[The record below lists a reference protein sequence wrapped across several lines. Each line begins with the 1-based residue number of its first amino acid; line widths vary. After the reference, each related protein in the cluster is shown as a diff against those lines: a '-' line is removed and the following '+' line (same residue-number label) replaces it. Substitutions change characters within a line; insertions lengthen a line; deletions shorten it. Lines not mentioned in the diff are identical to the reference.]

1 LTSSSARSTFSGRS
15 TTDRLFTSAKLV
27 VVAGKGGVGKTT
39 VTAVLAN
46 AAADQ
51 GLRVLVVTLDDRPG
65 LDVLLGGAP
74 GDGATYDGDVV
85 AVGRGESGRG
95 SIHLRTLSASEAL
108 QDYLATQGLARLAKR
123 LVSTGVVDVVASAAP
138 GIDDLLVLGKIKHL
152 VGLAGSDGPHDLVIV
167 DGPAAGHALSL
178 LRSPASIATTVRGG
192 PLRSQAIEIRDLLR
206 DPQRS
211 RLVLVTLPESTPVSE
226 LLETMEQITS
236 DDSRHVNDIGM
247 ALGPVVVN
255 GVDHA
260 PEIEE
265 LVARGAAPDGDL
277 GDAARYRATRCAVHR
292 REVARLTE
300 ALGTSPILL
309 PHIARSGLTHDDVR
323 YLAEIVAVHDEV
335 DS

>member
-1 LTSSSARSTFSGRS
+1 MPPLTSSSAGQ
-15 TTDRLFTSAKLV
+15 LFTAARLV

-46 AAADQ
+46 AAANR

-65 LDVLLGGAP
+65 LDVLLGGAA
-74 GDGATYDGDVV
+74 GDGASYDGDLV
-85 AVGRGESGRG
+85 ATARGASRTG

-152 VGLAGSDGPHDLVIV
+152 VGLAGPDGPHDLVLV

-178 LRSPASIATTVRGG
+178 LRSPASIAATVRGG

-206 DPQRS
+206 DPHRS

-226 LLETMEQITS
+226 LLETMETIA
-236 DDSRHVNDIGM
+236 DDIDM
-247 ALGPVVVN
+247 ALGPVVMN

-260 PEIEE
+260 PEVEA
-265 LVARGAAPDGDL
+265 LVETFGSEGDL
-277 GDAARYRATRCAVHR
+277 SDDDLDPNLVDAARFRATRCAVHR

-300 ALGTSPILL
+300 ALGTTPILL
-309 PHIARSGLTHDDVR
+309 PHIARSGLTHDDVL
-323 YLAEIVAVHDEV
+323 YLADVAGAHEV
-335 DS
+335 LS

>member
-1 LTSSSARSTFSGRS
+1 MTSSS
-15 TTDRLFTSAKLV
+15 DRLFTAARLV

-46 AAADQ
+46 AAASR

-74 GDGATYDGDVV
+74 GDGSSYEGDLVSEH
-85 AVGRGESGRG
+85 RGPSGTG

-138 GIDDLLVLGKIKHL
+138 GIDDLLVLGKVKHL
-152 VGLAGSDGPHDLVIV
+152 AGLAGPEGPHDLVIV
-167 DGPAAGHALSL
+167 DGPAAEHAMSL
-178 LRSPASIATTVRGG
+178 LRSPAGIATTIRGG

-206 DPQRS
+206 DPHRS
-211 RLVLVTLPESTPVSE
+211 RLVLVTLPESTPVNE
-226 LLETMEQITS
+226 LLETITTI
-236 DDSRHVNDIGM
+236 DEEIGM

-260 PEIEE
+260 SDVEE
-265 LVARGAAPDGDL
+265 LVGAGGLADDDL
-277 GDAARYRATRCAVHR
+277 GDAARFRATRCAVHR
-292 REVARLTE
+292 REVSRLTD
-300 ALGTSPILL
+300 ALGSNPILL
-309 PHIARSGLTHDDVR
+309 PHIARSGLTHDDIV
-323 YLAEIVAVHDEV
+323 YLAEIAAEHEDL
-335 DS
+335 S

>member
-1 LTSSSARSTFSGRS
+1 M
-15 TTDRLFTSAKLV
+15 
-27 VVAGKGGVGKTT
+27 VAGKGGVGKTT

-46 AAADQ
+46 AAANQ

-65 LDVLLGGAP
+65 LDELLGGSA
-74 GDGATYDGDVV
+74 GDGASYDGDLV
-85 AVGRGESGRG
+85 ASGRGTSGTG

-138 GIDDLLVLGKIKHL
+138 GIDDLLVLGKVKHL
-152 VGLAGSDGPHDLVIV
+152 VGLAGPDGPHDLVLV

-178 LRSPASIATTVRGG
+178 LRSPASIASTVRGG

-226 LLETMEQITS
+226 LLETMDVIT
-236 DDSRHVNDIGM
+236 NDIDM
-247 ALGPVVVN
+247 PLGPVVMN

-260 PEIEE
+260 PDVEE
-265 LVARGAAPDGDL
+265 LVGAGGLADDDL
-277 GDAARYRATRCAVHR
+277 DPNLVDAARFRATRCAVHR
-292 REVARLTE
+292 REVSRLTE
-300 ALGTSPILL
+300 SLGSTPILL
-309 PHIARSGLTHDDVR
+309 PHIARSGLTHDDVM
-323 YLAEIVAVHDEV
+323 YLADVVATHPADPEAL
-335 DS
+335 S

>member
-1 LTSSSARSTFSGRS
+1 M
-15 TTDRLFTSAKLV
+15 
-27 VVAGKGGVGKTT
+27 VAGKGGVGKTT

-46 AAADQ
+46 AAANQ

-65 LDVLLGGAP
+65 LDELLGGSA
-74 GDGATYDGDVV
+74 GDGASYDGDLV
-85 AVGRGESGRG
+85 ASGRGTSGTG

-138 GIDDLLVLGKIKHL
+138 GIDDLLVLGKVKHL
-152 VGLAGSDGPHDLVIV
+152 VGLAGSDGPHDLVLV

-178 LRSPASIATTVRGG
+178 LRSPASIASTVRGG

-226 LLETMEQITS
+226 LLETMDVIT
-236 DDSRHVNDIGM
+236 NDIDM
-247 ALGPVVVN
+247 PLGPVVMN

-260 PEIEE
+260 PDVEA
-265 LVARGAAPDGDL
+265 LVETLGSEGDL
-277 GDAARYRATRCAVHR
+277 SDDDLDTGDIDANLIDAARFRATRCAVHR

-300 ALGTSPILL
+300 ALGSAPILL
-309 PHIARSGLTHDDVR
+309 PHIARSGLTHDDVM
-323 YLAEIVAVHDEV
+323 YLADVVATHPADPEAL
-335 DS
+335 S

>member
-1 LTSSSARSTFSGRS
+1 M
-15 TTDRLFTSAKLV
+15 
-27 VVAGKGGVGKTT
+27 VAGKGGVGKTT

-74 GDGATYDGDVV
+74 GDGASYDGDLV
-85 AVGRGESGRG
+85 ATGRGPSGAG

-108 QDYLATQGLARLAKR
+108 QDYLATQGLVRLAKR

-152 VGLAGSDGPHDLVIV
+152 VGLAGPDGPHDLVLV

-178 LRSPASIATTVRGG
+178 LRSPASIASTVRGG

-226 LLETMEQITS
+226 LLETMETIT
-236 DDSRHVNDIGM
+236 DDIDM
-247 ALGPVVVN
+247 ALGPVVMN

-260 PEIEE
+260 PEIET
-265 LVARGAAPDGDL
+265 LVETLDADDPDAGDL
-277 GDAARYRATRCAVHR
+277 DPNSIDANLVDAARFRATRCAVHR
-292 REVARLTE
+292 REVARLTQ
-300 ALGTSPILL
+300 ALESTPILL

-323 YLAEIVAVHDEV
+323 YLADIAATRLAEDHEV
-335 DS
+335 TS

>member
-1 LTSSSARSTFSGRS
+1 M
-15 TTDRLFTSAKLV
+15 
-27 VVAGKGGVGKTT
+27 VAGKGGVGKTT

-46 AAADQ
+46 AAANQ

-65 LDVLLGGAP
+65 LDELLGGSA
-74 GDGATYDGDVV
+74 GDGASYDGDLV
-85 AVGRGESGRG
+85 ASGRGTSGTG

-138 GIDDLLVLGKIKHL
+138 GIDDLLVLGKVKHL
-152 VGLAGSDGPHDLVIV
+152 VGLAGPDGPHDLVLV

-178 LRSPASIATTVRGG
+178 LRSPASIASTVRGG

-226 LLETMEQITS
+226 LLETMDVIT
-236 DDSRHVNDIGM
+236 NDIDM
-247 ALGPVVVN
+247 PLGPVVMN

-260 PEIEE
+260 PEIEA
-265 LVARGAAPDGDL
+265 LVETLGSERDLSDDDLDTGDIDANL
-277 GDAARYRATRCAVHR
+277 IDAARFRATRCAVHR
-292 REVARLTE
+292 REMSRLTE
-300 ALGTSPILL
+300 SLGSTPILL
-309 PHIARSGLTHDDVR
+309 PHIARSGLTHDDVM
-323 YLAEIVAVHDEV
+323 YLADVVATHPADPEAL
-335 DS
+335 S

>member
-1 LTSSSARSTFSGRS
+1 MTSSHDRSASG
-15 TTDRLFTSAKLV
+15 RLFTSARLV

-46 AAADQ
+46 AAANQ

-74 GDGATYDGDVV
+74 GDGASYDGDVV
-85 AVGRGESGRG
+85 ASARGSSGTG

-152 VGLAGSDGPHDLVIV
+152 VGLAGSDGPHDLVLV

-178 LRSPASIATTVRGG
+178 LRSPASIAATVRGG
-192 PLRSQAIEIRDLLR
+192 PLRAQAIEIRDLLR

-211 RLVLVTLPESTPVSE
+211 RLVLVTLPESTPVTE
-226 LLETMEQITS
+226 LLETMETIA
-236 DDSRHVNDIGM
+236 DDIDM
-247 ALGPVVVN
+247 ALGPVVMN
-255 GVDHA
+255 GVDRA
-260 PEIEE
+260 REVEE
-265 LVARGAAPDGDL
+265 LVGASDL
-277 GDAARYRATRCAVHR
+277 DDDLDPNLVDAARFRATRCAVHR
-292 REVARLTE
+292 REVERLTE
-300 ALGTSPILL
+300 ALGSIPILL
-309 PHIARSGLTHDDVR
+309 PHIARSGLTHDDVL
-323 YLAEIVAVHDEV
+323 YLADVAGAHEV
-335 DS
+335 LS

>member
-1 LTSSSARSTFSGRS
+1 MFTAAR
-15 TTDRLFTSAKLV
+15 LV

-74 GDGATYDGDVV
+74 GDGASYDGDRV
-85 AVGRGESGRG
+85 ATGRGTSGGG

-152 VGLAGSDGPHDLVIV
+152 VGLAGPDGPHDLVLV

-178 LRSPASIATTVRGG
+178 LRSPASIASTVRGG
-192 PLRSQAIEIRDLLR
+192 PLRAQAIEIRDLLR

-226 LLETMEQITS
+226 LLETMETIT
-236 DDSRHVNDIGM
+236 DDIDM
-247 ALGPVVVN
+247 ALGPVVMN

-260 PEIEE
+260 PEVEA
-265 LVARGAAPDGDL
+265 LVETLDAGDL
-277 GDAARYRATRCAVHR
+277 DAGDIDAHLIDAARFRATRCAVHR
-292 REVARLTE
+292 REVARLTD
-300 ALGTSPILL
+300 ALGSTPILL
-309 PHIARSGLTHDDVR
+309 PHIARSGLSHDDVR
-323 YLAEIVAVHDEV
+323 YLADIAATHEV
-335 DS
+335 LS

>member
-1 LTSSSARSTFSGRS
+1 M
-15 TTDRLFTSAKLV
+15 
-27 VVAGKGGVGKTT
+27 VAGKGGVGKTT

-65 LDVLLGGAP
+65 LDVLLGGAT
-74 GDGATYDGDVV
+74 GDGASYDGDLVV
-85 AVGRGESGRG
+85 AGRGTSGTG

-152 VGLAGSDGPHDLVIV
+152 VGLAGPDGPHDLVLV

-178 LRSPASIATTVRGG
+178 LRSPASIASTVRGG

-226 LLETMEQITS
+226 LLETMETIT
-236 DDSRHVNDIGM
+236 RDIDM
-247 ALGPVVVN
+247 ALGPVVMN

-260 PEIEE
+260 PEVEA
-265 LVARGAAPDGDL
+265 LVETLDTGDPDPNPIDVNL
-277 GDAARYRATRCAVHR
+277 NDAARFRATRCAVHR
-292 REVARLTE
+292 REVTRLTD
-300 ALGTSPILL
+300 ALGSAPILL
-309 PHIARSGLTHDDVR
+309 PHIARSGLTHDDVL
-323 YLAEIVAVHDEV
+323 YLAGVAAAHEV
-335 DS
+335 LS

>member
-1 LTSSSARSTFSGRS
+1 M
-15 TTDRLFTSAKLV
+15 
-27 VVAGKGGVGKTT
+27 VAGKGGVGKTT

-65 LDVLLGGAP
+65 LDVLLGGAT
-74 GDGATYDGDVV
+74 GDGASYDGDLV
-85 AVGRGESGRG
+85 ATGRGTSGTG

-152 VGLAGSDGPHDLVIV
+152 VGLAGPDGPHDLVLV

-178 LRSPASIATTVRGG
+178 LRSPASIASTVRGG

-226 LLETMEQITS
+226 LLETMETIT
-236 DDSRHVNDIGM
+236 DDIDM
-247 ALGPVVVN
+247 ALGPVVMN

-260 PEIEE
+260 PEVEA
-265 LVARGAAPDGDL
+265 LVDTLESAEDLGAGDL
-277 GDAARYRATRCAVHR
+277 DPNLVDAARFRATRCAVHR
-292 REVARLTE
+292 REVARLTD
-300 ALGTSPILL
+300 ALGSTPILL
-309 PHIARSGLTHDDVR
+309 PHIARSGLTHDDVL
-323 YLAEIVAVHDEV
+323 YLAGVAAAHEV
-335 DS
+335 LS

>member
-1 LTSSSARSTFSGRS
+1 M
-15 TTDRLFTSAKLV
+15 FTAAKLV

-74 GDGATYDGDVV
+74 GDGATYDGDLV
-85 AVGRGESGRG
+85 ATGRGGSGDGSTGNGSTGNG

-152 VGLAGSDGPHDLVIV
+152 VGLAGPDGPHDLVIV

-178 LRSPASIATTVRGG
+178 LRSPASIASTVRGG

-226 LLETMEQITS
+226 LLETMEQITG
-236 DDSRHVNDIGM
+236 DIGM
-247 ALGPVVVN
+247 TLGPVVVN

-265 LVARGAAPDGDL
+265 LVASGNAPAGDL

-300 ALGTSPILL
+300 ALGTSPLLL

-323 YLAEIVAVHDEV
+323 YLAEIIVDQDE

>member
-1 LTSSSARSTFSGRS
+1 
-15 TTDRLFTSAKLV
+15 LFTAAKLV

-74 GDGATYDGDVV
+74 GDGATYDGDLV
-85 AVGRGESGRG
+85 ATGRGVAGDG

-152 VGLAGSDGPHDLVIV
+152 VGLAGPDGPHDLVIV

-178 LRSPASIATTVRGG
+178 LRSPASIASTVRGG

-226 LLETMEQITS
+226 LLETMEQFTS
-236 DDSRHVNDIGM
+236 DDSRHVEDSRHVNDIGM
-247 ALGPVVVN
+247 TLGPVVVN

-265 LVARGAAPDGDL
+265 LVASGLAPEGDL

-300 ALGTSPILL
+300 ALGTSPLLL

-323 YLAEIVAVHDEV
+323 YLAEIIAAHDEV
-335 DS
+335 S

>member
-1 LTSSSARSTFSGRS
+1 M
-15 TTDRLFTSAKLV
+15 
-27 VVAGKGGVGKTT
+27 VAGKGGVGKTT

-46 AAADQ
+46 AAANR

-65 LDVLLGGAP
+65 LDVLLGGTP
-74 GDGATYDGDVV
+74 GDGASYDGDLV
-85 AVGRGESGRG
+85 ASGRGDSRTG

-152 VGLAGSDGPHDLVIV
+152 VGLAGPEGPHDLVLV

-178 LRSPASIATTVRGG
+178 LRSPASIASTVRGG

-226 LLETMEQITS
+226 LLETMDTIAS
-236 DDSRHVNDIGM
+236 DIDM
-247 ALGPVVVN
+247 ALGPVVMN

-265 LVARGAAPDGDL
+265 LVGAADL
-277 GDAARYRATRCAVHR
+277 DDDLDPNLVDAARFRATRCAVHR
-292 REVARLTE
+292 REVARLTD
-300 ALGTSPILL
+300 ALGSTPILL
-309 PHIARSGLTHDDVR
+309 PHIARSGLAHDDIV
-323 YLAEIVAVHDEV
+323 YLAEIAATHEV
-335 DS
+335 LS

>member
-1 LTSSSARSTFSGRS
+1 MTSTS
-15 TTDRLFTSAKLV
+15 DRLFTTTRLI

-46 AAADQ
+46 AAASR

-74 GDGATYDGDVV
+74 GDGSSYDGDVV
-85 AVGRGESGRG
+85 ASGLGDEGSG
-95 SIHLRTLSASEAL
+95 SIHLRTLSASDAL

-152 VGLAGSDGPHDLVIV
+152 SGLAGPSGPHDLVIV

-178 LRSPASIATTVRGG
+178 LRSPAGIASTVRGG

-206 DPQRS
+206 DPHRS
-211 RLVLVTLPESTPVSE
+211 RLVLVTLPESTPVNE
-226 LLETMEQITS
+226 LLETIDTI
-236 DDSRHVNDIGM
+236 DDDIGM
-247 ALGPVVVN
+247 SLGPVVVN

-260 PEIEE
+260 PDVEE
-265 LVARGAAPDGDL
+265 LVGAGGLADDDL
-277 GDAARYRATRCAVHR
+277 GDAARFRATRCAIHR
-292 REVARLTE
+292 REVARLSE
-300 ALGTSPILL
+300 ALGSNPILL

-323 YLAEIVAVHDEV
+323 YLADIAAHEV
-335 DS
+335 LP

>member
-1 LTSSSARSTFSGRS
+1 
-15 TTDRLFTSAKLV
+15 
-27 VVAGKGGVGKTT
+27 
-39 VTAVLAN
+39 
-46 AAADQ
+46 
-51 GLRVLVVTLDDRPG
+51 VLVVTLDDRPG
-65 LDVLLGGAP
+65 LDVLLGGSP
-74 GDGATYDGDVV
+74 GDGATYDGDLV
-85 AVGRGESGRG
+85 ATGRGLSGDGSTGTGSTGTGSTGTG

-152 VGLAGSDGPHDLVIV
+152 VGLAGPDGPHDLVIV

-178 LRSPASIATTVRGG
+178 LRSPASIASTVRGG

-226 LLETMEQITS
+226 LLETMTQITG
-236 DDSRHVNDIGM
+236 DIGM
-247 ALGPVVVN
+247 TLGPVVVN

-265 LVARGAAPDGDL
+265 LVASGHAPEGDL

-300 ALGTSPILL
+300 ALGTSPLLL

-323 YLAEIVAVHDEV
+323 YLAEIIAAHDEV
-335 DS
+335 V